1 MIVWGEGASVTMMGL
16 GVGFLFHVPKELC
29 AGAWTRCPF
38 PPPAAP
44 PADDGGSPVT
54 GFIVELC
61 SGPERSVLNAEEP
74 QLAIPDL
81 TPGTT
86 YQVRIA
92 ATSDG
97 GQGKVL
103 PQGLVDWLLVPAT
116 HTLPPSLSVVQDM
129 QGHHCQRMPIRAT
142 CCGHCGVAAAT

>member
-1 MIVWGEGASVTMMGL
+1 M
-16 GVGFLFHVPKELC
+16 
-29 AGAWTRCPF
+29 
-38 PPPAAP
+38 
-44 PADDGGSPVT
+44 T

-103 PQGLVDWLLVPAT
+103 LQGLVDWLLVPAT
-116 HTLPPSLSVVQDM
+116 NPLPSHPPFQWSKTCKVTTATERPSEPLAVTIVGLPRQHSVTLCW
-129 QGHHCQRMPIRAT
+129 GE
-142 CCGHCGVAAAT
+142 